1 MANKIYETT
10 THNFDAVNQYIDEK
24 ARFKRTK
31 SAWGYAKVFAL
42 CILALGLFLILAAY
56 AYHLFK
62 KPHPLE
68 AKFDQQQSEYMNR
81 EIINKNNRIKQ
92 LEGNI
97 SQLEGNIAK
106 LKEDVKNNPE
116 NQQLKQ
122 QIEQKTKEVETA
134 KQVAEKTRKEKE
146 EIEKKFEEQTQ
157 KMIDGKL
164 YKYNQTTFQFV
175 SSPLID
181 NKYFVNTRRE
191 YATTKDLLDQTGNF
205 KESCYLTDAI
215 VDYEFDLGSKET
227 RSQALKVMGLTENQ
241 ARGYEKYCERIK

>member
-1 MANKIYETT
+1 MANKISETT
-10 THNFDAVNQYIDEK
+10 THNFDAVNQFIDEK

-31 SAWGYAKVFAL
+31 SAWGYAKVFTL
-42 CILALGLFLILAAY
+42 CILALGIFLILAAY

-62 KPHPLE
+62 KPHSLE
-68 AKFDQQQSEYMNR
+68 AEFDQQQSEYMNK

-146 EIEKKFEEQTQ
+146 EIEKKFNEQTQ

-181 NKYFVNTRRE
+181 NRYFVNTRRE

-215 VDYEFDLGSKET
+215 VDYEFDLGSQET

>member
-1 MANKIYETT
+1 MANKISETT
-10 THNFDAVNQYIDEK
+10 THNFDAVNQFIDEK
-24 ARFKRTK
+24 ARLKRTK
-31 SAWGYAKVFAL
+31 SAWGYAKVFTL
-42 CILALGLFLILAAY
+42 CILALGIFLILAAY

-62 KPHPLE
+62 KPHNVE
-68 AKFDQQQSEYMNR
+68 AEFDQQQSEYMNR

-97 SQLEGNIAK
+97 SQLEGNIAQ

-122 QIEQKTKEVETA
+122 QIVEKTKEVETA
-134 KQVAEKTRKEKE
+134 KQIAEKTRKEKE

-205 KESCYLTDAI
+205 KESCYLTNAI
-215 VDYEFDLGSKET
+215 VDYEFDLGSEEMK
-227 RSQALKVMGLTENQ
+227 SQSLKVMGLTENQ
-241 ARGYEKYCERIK
+241 VKGYEKYCERIK

>member
-1 MANKIYETT
+1 MANKISQTT
-10 THNFDAVNQYIDEK
+10 THNFDAVNQFIDEK
-24 ARFKRTK
+24 ARLKRTK
-31 SAWGYAKVFAL
+31 SAWGYAKVFTL
-42 CILALGLFLILAAY
+42 CILALGIFLILAAY

-62 KPHPLE
+62 KPHTVE
-68 AKFDQQQSEYMNR
+68 AEFDQQQSEYMNR

-97 SQLEGNIAK
+97 SQLEGNIAQ

-122 QIEQKTKEVETA
+122 QIVEKTKEVETA
-134 KQVAEKTRKEKE
+134 KQIAEKTRKEKE

-205 KESCYLTDAI
+205 KESCYLTNSI
-215 VDYEFDLGSKET
+215 VDYEFDLGSEEMK
-227 RSQALKVMGLTENQ
+227 SQSLKVMGLTENQ
-241 ARGYEKYCERIK
+241 VKGYEKYCERIK

>member
-1 MANKIYETT
+1 MANKISETT
-10 THNFDAVNQYIDEK
+10 THNFDAVNQFIDEK

-31 SAWGYAKVFAL
+31 SAWGYAKVFTL
-42 CILALGLFLILAAY
+42 CILALGIFLILAAY

-62 KPHPLE
+62 KPHTVE
-68 AKFDQQQSEYMNR
+68 AEFDQQQSEYMNR

-97 SQLEGNIAK
+97 SQLEGNIAQ

-122 QIEQKTKEVETA
+122 QIEKKTKEVETA
-134 KQVAEKTRKEKE
+134 KQIAEKTRKEKE

-175 SSPLID
+175 SSEIID
-181 NKYFVNTRRE
+181 NKYQVITRKK
-191 YATTKDLLDQTGNF
+191 YPTTKDLLDQTGNYN
-205 KESCYLTDAI
+205 ETCYLSDGI
-215 VDYEFDLGSKET
+215 SRFEFDENENQQSESAKTL
-227 RSQALKVMGLTENQ
+227 GLTINQ
-241 ARGYEKYCERIK
+241 AKGYEKYCQRTK

>member
-1 MANKIYETT
+1 MANKISETT
-10 THNFDAVNQYIDEK
+10 THNFDAVNQFIDEK

-31 SAWGYAKVFAL
+31 SAWGYAKVFTL
-42 CILALGLFLILAAY
+42 CILALGIFLILAAY

-62 KPHPLE
+62 KPHTVE
-68 AKFDQQQSEYMNR
+68 AEFDQQQSEYMNR

-97 SQLEGNIAK
+97 SQLEGNIAQ

-175 SSPLID
+175 SSEIID
-181 NKYFVNTRRE
+181 NKYQVITRKK
-191 YATTKDLLDQTGNF
+191 YPTTKDLLDQTGNYN
-205 KESCYLTDAI
+205 ETCYLSDGI
-215 VDYEFDLGSKET
+215 SRFEFDENENQQSESAKTL
-227 RSQALKVMGLTENQ
+227 GLTINQ
-241 ARGYEKYCERIK
+241 AKGYEKYCQRTK

>member
-1 MANKIYETT
+1 MANKISETT
-10 THNFDAVNQYIDEK
+10 THNFDAVNQFIDEK
-24 ARFKRTK
+24 ARLKRTK
-31 SAWGYAKVFAL
+31 SAWGYAKVFTL
-42 CILALGLFLILAAY
+42 CILALGIFLILAAY

-62 KPHPLE
+62 KPHTVE
-68 AKFDQQQSEYMNR
+68 AEFDQQQSEYMNR

-97 SQLEGNIAK
+97 SQLEGNIAQ

-122 QIEQKTKEVETA
+122 QIEEKTKEVETA
-134 KQVAEKTRKEKE
+134 KQIAEKTRKEKE

-205 KESCYLTDAI
+205 KESCYLTNAI
-215 VDYEFDLGSKET
+215 VDYEFDLGSQEMK
-227 RSQALKVMGLTENQ
+227 SQALKVMGLTENQ
-241 ARGYEKYCERIK
+241 AKGYEKYCERIK

>member
-1 MANKIYETT
+1 MANKISETT
-10 THNFDAVNQYIDEK
+10 THNFDAVNQFIDEK

-31 SAWGYAKVFAL
+31 SAWGYAKVFTL
-42 CILALGLFLILAAY
+42 CILALGIFLILAAY

-62 KPHPLE
+62 KPHSLE
-68 AKFDQQQSEYMNR
+68 AEFDQQQSEYMNK

-146 EIEKKFEEQTQ
+146 EIEKKFNEQTQ

-215 VDYEFDLGSKET
+215 VDYEFDLGSQET

>member
-1 MANKIYETT
+1 MANKISETT
-10 THNFDAVNQYIDEK
+10 THNFDAVNQFIDEK

-31 SAWGYAKVFAL
+31 SAWGYAKVFTL
-42 CILALGLFLILAAY
+42 CILALGIFLILAAY

-62 KPHPLE
+62 KPHNVE
-68 AKFDQQQSEYMNR
+68 AEFDQQQSEYMNR

-97 SQLEGNIAK
+97 SQLEGNIAQ

-122 QIEQKTKEVETA
+122 QIEEKTKEVETA
-134 KQVAEKTRKEKE
+134 KQIAEKTRKEKE

-175 SSPLID
+175 SSQIID
-181 NKYFVNTRRE
+181 EKYQVITRKK
-191 YATTKDLLDQTGNF
+191 YPTTKDLLDQTGNYN
-205 KESCYLTDAI
+205 ETCYLSDGI
-215 VDYEFDLGSKET
+215 SRFEFDENENQQSESAKTL
-227 RSQALKVMGLTENQ
+227 GLTINQ
-241 ARGYEKYCERIK
+241 AKGYEKYCQRTK

>member
-68 AKFDQQQSEYMNR
+68 AKFDEQQSEYMNR

-97 SQLEGNIAK
+97 NQLEGNIAQ
-106 LKEDVKNNPE
+106 LQEDIKNN
-116 NQQLKQ
+116 KQ
-122 QIEQKTKEVETA
+122 Y
-134 KQVAEKTRKEKE
+134 
-146 EIEKKFEEQTQ
+146 KK
-157 KMIDGKL
+157 
-164 YKYNQTTFQFV
+164 N
-175 SSPLID
+175 
-181 NKYFVNTRRE
+181 
-191 YATTKDLLDQTGNF
+191 
-205 KESCYLTDAI
+205 
-215 VDYEFDLGSKET
+215 
-227 RSQALKVMGLTENQ
+227 
-241 ARGYEKYCERIK
+241 

>member
-1 MANKIYETT
+1 MANKISETT
-10 THNFDAVNQYIDEK
+10 THNFDAVNQFIDEK

-31 SAWGYAKVFAL
+31 SAWGYAKVFTL
-42 CILALGLFLILAAY
+42 CILALGIFLILAAY

-68 AKFDQQQSEYMNR
+68 AKFDQQQSEYMNK

-146 EIEKKFEEQTQ
+146 EIEKKFNEQTQ

-215 VDYEFDLGSKET
+215 VDYEFDLGSQET

>member
-1 MANKIYETT
+1 MANKISETT
-10 THNFDAVNQYIDEK
+10 THNFDAVNQFIDEK
-24 ARFKRTK
+24 ARLKRTK
-31 SAWGYAKVFAL
+31 SAWGYAKVFTL
-42 CILALGLFLILAAY
+42 CILALGIFLILAAY

-62 KPHPLE
+62 KPHTVE
-68 AKFDQQQSEYMNR
+68 AEFDQQQSEYMNR

-97 SQLEGNIAK
+97 SQLEGNIAQ

-122 QIEQKTKEVETA
+122 QIEEKTKEVETA
-134 KQVAEKTRKEKE
+134 KQIAEKTRKEKE

-175 SSPLID
+175 SSQIID
-181 NKYFVNTRRE
+181 GTYQVVTRKKYP
-191 YATTKDLLDQTGNF
+191 TTKDLLDQTGNYN
-205 KESCYLTDAI
+205 ETCYLSNGI
-215 VDYEFDLGSKET
+215 SRFEFDENKDQQSESAKTL
-227 RSQALKVMGLTENQ
+227 GLTINQ
-241 ARGYEKYCERIK
+241 AKGYEKYCQRTK

>member
-1 MANKIYETT
+1 MANKISETT
-10 THNFDAVNQYIDEK
+10 THNFDAVNQFIDEK

-31 SAWGYAKVFAL
+31 SAWGYAKVFTL
-42 CILALGLFLILAAY
+42 CILALGIFLILAAY

-62 KPHPLE
+62 KPHTVE
-68 AKFDQQQSEYMNR
+68 AEFDQQQSEYMNR

-97 SQLEGNIAK
+97 SQLEGNIAQ

-122 QIEQKTKEVETA
+122 QIEEKTKEVETA
-134 KQVAEKTRKEKE
+134 KQIAEKTRKEKE

-175 SSPLID
+175 SSEIID
-181 NKYFVNTRRE
+181 NKYQVITRKK
-191 YATTKDLLDQTGNF
+191 YPTTKDLLDQTGNYN
-205 KESCYLTDAI
+205 ETCYLSDGI
-215 VDYEFDLGSKET
+215 SRFEFDENANQQSESAKTL
-227 RSQALKVMGLTENQ
+227 GLTINQ
-241 ARGYEKYCERIK
+241 AKGYEKYCQRTK

>member
-1 MANKIYETT
+1 MANKISETT
-10 THNFDAVNQYIDEK
+10 THNFDAVNQFIDEK

-31 SAWGYAKVFAL
+31 SAWGYAKVFTL
-42 CILALGLFLILAAY
+42 CILALGIFLILAAY

-62 KPHPLE
+62 KPHTVE
-68 AKFDQQQSEYMNR
+68 AEFDQQQSEYMNR

-97 SQLEGNIAK
+97 SQLEGNIAQ

-122 QIEQKTKEVETA
+122 QIEEKTKEVETA

-146 EIEKKFEEQTQ
+146 EIEKKFNEQTQ

-215 VDYEFDLGSKET
+215 VDYEFDLGSQET